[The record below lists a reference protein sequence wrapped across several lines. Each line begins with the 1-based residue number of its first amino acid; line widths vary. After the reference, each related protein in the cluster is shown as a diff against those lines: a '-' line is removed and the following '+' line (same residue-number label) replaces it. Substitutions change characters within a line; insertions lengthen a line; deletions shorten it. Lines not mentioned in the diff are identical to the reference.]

1 MLILLNI
8 SIMFL
13 VNEMILKYNNKKI
26 ELEDCKTFK
35 KRLIGFMFKTDIN
48 KALLFKNCN
57 SIHTFFMKTNID
69 VIMCDK
75 NDNIVYYYGNLP
87 KGKVILPKKDAVY
100 TIEAP
105 TNYFDFKVGDKIEI
119 I

>member
-1 MLILLNI
+1 
-8 SIMFL
+8 
-13 VNEMILKYNNKKI
+13 MILKYNNKKI

-35 KRLIGFMFKTDIN
+35 KRLIGFMFKIDIN

-75 NDNIVYYYGNLP
+75 NDTIVYYYRNLP